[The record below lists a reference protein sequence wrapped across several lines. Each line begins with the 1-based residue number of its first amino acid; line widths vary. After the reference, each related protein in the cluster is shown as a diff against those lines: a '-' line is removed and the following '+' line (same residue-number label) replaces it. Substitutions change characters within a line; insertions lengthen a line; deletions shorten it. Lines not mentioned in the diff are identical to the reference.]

1 MLLRYYYSAGS
12 LGGLAA
18 SKLMD
23 DPNNTTGSDED
34 ILTYTVSDEAIE
46 AAAGM
51 EREAVDTAM
60 WRCTSG
66 VWTCMYSGCPGKG

>member
-1 MLLRYYYSAGS
+1 
-12 LGGLAA
+12 
-18 SKLMD
+18 MD
-23 DPNNTTGSDED
+23 ESSPTTGTLEVDED